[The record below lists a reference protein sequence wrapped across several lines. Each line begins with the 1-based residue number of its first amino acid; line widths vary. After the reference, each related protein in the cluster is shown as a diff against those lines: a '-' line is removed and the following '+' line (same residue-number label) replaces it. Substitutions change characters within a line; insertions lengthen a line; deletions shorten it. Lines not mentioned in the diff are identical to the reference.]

1 MKDETMTA
9 MTTLDTK
16 LADLATILTE
26 MGSVLVAFSG
36 GVDST
41 LLLKVA
47 VDTLG
52 PERVVAFTEDSPLHQ
67 AWEMAEA
74 KSLAELLKVRH
85 IIVAADEL
93 DMAEF
98 VANPPNRCYL
108 CKRVLYRDCQTLAA
122 ELGLQQVVDGS
133 TADDLHDYR
142 PGRQALSEL
151 GIRSPLCE
159 AGLGKEE
166 IRAASRALGLPT
178 WNKQALACLASRF
191 PYGVEITRERLR
203 QIEACETYLRDL
215 GFITFRVRYHHE
227 VARIEVAEKDLAR
240 IVAPEVRL
248 PLSKFFQNAGFT
260 YVTLDLQGF
269 RSGSMNAMLV
279 AEQ

>member
-1 MKDETMTA
+1 MTA
-9 MTTLDTK
+9 TLPLDEK
-16 LADLATILTE
+16 LATLAAILTK

-47 VDTLG
+47 ADTLG

-67 AWEMAEA
+67 AWEMTEA
-74 KSLAELLKVRH
+74 KSLATLIKVRH
-85 IIVAADEL
+85 IIVPSDEL
-93 DMAEF
+93 ASAEF
-98 VANPPNRCYL
+98 AANPPNRCYL
-108 CKRVLYRDCQTLAA
+108 CKSVLYRDCRSLAA
-122 ELGLQQVVDGS
+122 ELGLKEVVDGS
-133 TADDLHDYR
+133 TIDDLRDYR

-203 QIEACETYLRDL
+203 QVEACETYLRDL
-215 GFITFRVRYHHE
+215 GFTTFRVRYHHE
-227 VARIEVAEKDLAR
+227 VARIEVTAGDLPR
-240 IVAPEVRL
+240 IIAPEVRI
-248 PLSKFFQNAGFT
+248 PLSEFFQQAGFT
-260 YVTLDLQGF
+260 YVTVDLQGF
-269 RSGSMNAMLV
+269 RSGSMNAML
-279 AEQ
+279 Q

>member
-1 MKDETMTA
+1 MTA
-9 MTTLDTK
+9 VASLDEK
-16 LADLATILTE
+16 LAHLATILTE

-47 VDTLG
+47 VATLG
-52 PERVVAFTEDSPLHQ
+52 KERVVAFTEDSPLHQ

-74 KSLAELLKVRH
+74 KSLAALLDVRH
-85 IIVAADEL
+85 IIVSADEL
-93 DMAEF
+93 AMAEF

-108 CKRVLYRDCQTLAA
+108 CKRVLYRDCQARAA

-215 GFITFRVRYHHE
+215 GFTIFRVRYHHE
-227 VARIEVAEKDLAR
+227 VARIEVAESDLTR
-240 IVAPEVRL
+240 IVAAEVRL
-248 PLSKFFQNAGFT
+248 PLIKFFQQAGFT
-260 YVTLDLQGF
+260 YITLDLQGF
-269 RSGSMNAMLV
+269 RSGSMNAML
-279 AEQ
+279 AE

>member
-1 MKDETMTA
+1 MKDEFMTA
-9 MTTLDTK
+9 VASLDEK
-16 LADLATILTE
+16 LAHLATILTE

-41 LLLKVA
+41 LLLKMAVA
-47 VDTLG
+47 TLG

-67 AWEMAEA
+67 AWEMIEA
-74 KSLAELLKVRH
+74 KSLAALLEVRH
-85 IIVAADEL
+85 IIVSADEL
-93 DMAEF
+93 AMAEF

-108 CKRVLYRDCQTLAA
+108 CKRVLYRDCQARAA

-142 PGRQALSEL
+142 PGRQALREL

-215 GFITFRVRYHHE
+215 GFTTFRVRYHHE
-227 VARIEVAEKDLAR
+227 VARIEVAEGDLAR
-240 IVAPEVRL
+240 MVTPEVRR
-248 PLSKFFQNAGFT
+248 PLVEFFQQAGFT

-269 RSGSMNAMLV
+269 RSGSMNAML
-279 AEQ
+279 

>member
-1 MKDETMTA
+1 MTLT
-9 MTTLDTK
+9 TTLDEK
-16 LADLATILTE
+16 LAELATILTK

-41 LLLKVA
+41 LLLKMAVA
-47 VDTLG
+47 TLG

-93 DMAEF
+93 AMAEF

-108 CKRVLYRDCQTLAA
+108 CKRVLYRDCQALAA

-166 IRAASRALGLPT
+166 IRAASRAFGLPT

-215 GFITFRVRYHHE
+215 GFTTFRVRYHHE
-227 VARIEVAEKDLAR
+227 VARIEVAENDLAR
-240 IVAPEVRL
+240 MVTPEVRH
-248 PLSKFFQNAGFT
+248 PLIAFFQQAGFT

-269 RSGSMNAMLV
+269 RSGSMNAMLL
-279 AEQ
+279 

>member
-1 MKDETMTA
+1 MTDSVI
-9 MTTLDTK
+9 LEKK
-16 LADLATILTE
+16 LAHLATILTE

-47 VDTLG
+47 VVTLG
-52 PERVVAFTEDSPLHQ
+52 KARVVAFTEDSPLHQ
-67 AWEMAEA
+67 AWEMVEA
-74 KSLAELLKVRH
+74 KSLATLLDVRH
-85 IIVAADEL
+85 IIVTADEL

-108 CKRVLYRDCQTLAA
+108 CKRVLYGDCQTLAA

-191 PYGVEITRERLR
+191 PYGVAITHERLR
-203 QIEACETYLRDL
+203 QVEACETYLRDL
-215 GFITFRVRYHHE
+215 GFTTFRVRYHHE
-227 VARIEVAEKDLAR
+227 VARIEVAEDDLVR
-240 IVAPEVRL
+240 MVAPEVRR
-248 PLSKFFQNAGFT
+248 PLVEFFQQTGFT
-260 YVTLDLQGF
+260 YITLDLQGF

-279 AEQ
+279 AE

>member
-1 MKDETMTA
+1 
-9 MTTLDTK
+9 
-16 LADLATILTE
+16 
-26 MGSVLVAFSG
+26 
-36 GVDST
+36 
-41 LLLKVA
+41 
-47 VDTLG
+47 
-52 PERVVAFTEDSPLHQ
+52 
-67 AWEMAEA
+67 
-74 KSLAELLKVRH
+74 
-85 IIVAADEL
+85 
-93 DMAEF
+93 
-98 VANPPNRCYL
+98 
-108 CKRVLYRDCQTLAA
+108 
-122 ELGLQQVVDGS
+122 
-133 TADDLHDYR
+133 
-142 PGRQALSEL
+142 
-151 GIRSPLCE
+151 
-159 AGLGKEE
+159 LGKEE

-215 GFITFRVRYHHE
+215 GFTTFRVRYHHE

>member
-1 MKDETMTA
+1 MD
-9 MTTLDTK
+9 
-16 LADLATILTE
+16 
-26 MGSVLVAFSG
+26 SVLVAFSG

-47 VDTLG
+47 IDTLG
-52 PERVVAFTEDSPLHQ
+52 QERVVAFTEDSPLHQ
-67 AWEMAEA
+67 AWEMVEA
-74 KSLAELLKVRH
+74 KSLAAQLKVRH
-85 IIVAADEL
+85 IIVTADEL
-93 DMAEF
+93 AISEF

-108 CKRVLYRDCQTLAA
+108 CKRVLYGDCQSRAA
-122 ELGLQQVVDGS
+122 ELGLQQVIDGS

-203 QIEACETYLRDL
+203 QVEACETYLRDL
-215 GFITFRVRYHHE
+215 GLSTFRVRYHHE
-227 VARIEVAEKDLAR
+227 VARIEVAESDLPR
-240 IVAPEVRL
+240 MVDPEVRSSL
-248 PLSKFFQNAGFT
+248 VDFFRQAGFT

-269 RSGSMNAMLV
+269 RSGSMNAML
-279 AEQ
+279 

>member
-1 MKDETMTA
+1 
-9 MTTLDTK
+9 MTTSKTLDEK
-16 LADLATILTE
+16 LAHLATILTE

-52 PERVVAFTEDSPLHQ
+52 REKVVAFTEDSPLHQ
-67 AWEMAEA
+67 AWEMTEA
-74 KSLAELLKVRH
+74 KSLAVQLDVRH
-85 IIVAADEL
+85 IIVTADEL
-93 DMAEF
+93 EMAEF

-108 CKRVLYRDCQTLAA
+108 CKRVLYGDCQARAA

-191 PYGVEITRERLR
+191 PYGVEITHARLR
-203 QIEACETYLRDL
+203 QVEACETYLRDL
-215 GFITFRVRYHHE
+215 GFTTFRVRYHHE
-227 VARIEVAEKDLAR
+227 VARIEVAEDDLAR
-240 IVAPEVRL
+240 MVTPEIRR
-248 PLSKFFQNAGFT
+248 PLIEFFQQAGFT

-269 RSGSMNAMLV
+269 RSGSMNAML
-279 AEQ
+279 

>member
-1 MKDETMTA
+1 
-9 MTTLDTK
+9 MTTRATLDEKLTH
-16 LADLATILTE
+16 LADILTG

-74 KSLAELLKVRH
+74 KNLAALLDVRH
-85 IIVAADEL
+85 IIVSADEL
-93 DMAEF
+93 EMAEF

-108 CKRVLYRDCQTLAA
+108 CKRVLYQDCQTRAA

-227 VARIEVAEKDLAR
+227 VARIEVAEDDLAR
-240 IVAPEVRL
+240 LITPEVRL
-248 PLSKFFQNAGFT
+248 PLSEFFQLAGFT

-269 RSGSMNAMLV
+269 RSGSMNAMLLV
-279 AEQ
+279 D